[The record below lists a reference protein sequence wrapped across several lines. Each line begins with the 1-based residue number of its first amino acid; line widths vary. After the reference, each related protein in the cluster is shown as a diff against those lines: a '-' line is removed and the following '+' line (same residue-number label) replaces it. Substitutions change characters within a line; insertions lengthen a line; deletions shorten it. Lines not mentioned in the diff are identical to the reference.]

1 MHILKA
7 LFLLCWLPIS
17 LHAQTAEDIIR
28 LADKKARGLS
38 SYAVI
43 QIEII
48 RPNWTRTMEMKSWS
62 KGDKLGLTL
71 VTAPSKDKGTVFLKR
86 DKEIWNWIPS
96 IERNVKLPPSIM
108 MQSWMGTDF
117 TNDDLVKQSSL
128 VTDYTHK
135 LIKEETIEGRDCYL
149 IELLPKPDAPVVWGK
164 IMMWIDKTEFMQM
177 KVAFYDEDNYL
188 ISYMLG
194 KDVKMIG
201 GKMLP
206 TILEMV
212 PVEEE
217 GNKTV
222 MRYSELKF
230 DLDISDSFFSTQNM
244 KKIR

>member
-1 MHILKA
+1 MHTLKA
-7 LFLLCWLPIS
+7 LFLLCWIPIS
-17 LHAQTAEDIIR
+17 LYAQTAEEIIR
-28 LADKKARGLS
+28 KADEKARGLS

-43 QIEII
+43 QIDII
-48 RPNWTRTMEMKSWS
+48 RPNWTRSMEMKSWS

-71 VTAPSKDKGTVFLKR
+71 ITAPSKDKGTVFLKR

-135 LIKEETIEGRDCYL
+135 LLKEETIEGRDCFL
-149 IELLPKPDAPVVWGK
+149 VELLPKPDAAVVWGK
-164 IMMWIDKTEFMQM
+164 IMMWVDKTEFMQM
-177 KVAFYDEDNYL
+177 KVAFYDEDDYL

-201 GKMLP
+201 DKMLP
-206 TILEMV
+206 TVLEMV

-217 GNKTV
+217 GHKTV

-230 DLDISDSFFSTQNM
+230 NIDVSDSFFSTQNM

>member
-7 LFLLCWLPIS
+7 LFLLCWLP
-17 LHAQTAEDIIR
+17 LGLYAQTAEDIIR
-28 LADKKARGLS
+28 EADKKARGIS

-43 QIEII
+43 QIDII
-48 RPNWTRTMEMKSWS
+48 RPTWTRSMEMKSWS

-71 VTAPSKDKGTVFLKR
+71 ISAPSKDKGTVFLKR

-135 LIKEETIEGRDCYL
+135 LIKEETIEGRACYL
-149 IELLPKPDAPVVWGK
+149 VELLPKPDAPVVWGK

-177 KVAFYDEDNYL
+177 KVAFYDEDAYL

-194 KDVKMIG
+194 KEVKMIG

-206 TILEMV
+206 TVLEMV

-217 GNKTV
+217 GHKTV
-222 MRYSELKF
+222 MRYSELEF
-230 DLDISDSFFSTQNM
+230 DLEISDSFFSTQNM
-244 KKIR
+244 KKVR

>member
-7 LFLLCWLPIS
+7 LLLLCWLPLSI
-17 LHAQTAEDIIR
+17 HAQTAEEIVR
-28 LADKKARGLS
+28 KADEKARGMS
-38 SYAVI
+38 SYAVV
-43 QIEII
+43 QIDII
-48 RPNWTRTMEMKSWS
+48 RPNWTRSMEMKSWS

-71 VTAPSKDKGTVFLKR
+71 ITAPSKDKGTVFLKR

-135 LIKEETIEGRDCYL
+135 LLKEETIEGRDCYL
-149 IELLPKPDAPVVWGK
+149 VELLPKPDAAVVWGK
-164 IMMWIDKTEFMQM
+164 IMMWVDKTEFMQM
-177 KVAFYDEDNYL
+177 KVAFYDEDDYL

-201 GKMLP
+201 DKMLP
-206 TILEMV
+206 TVLEMV

-217 GNKTV
+217 GHKTV

-230 DLDISDSFFSTQNM
+230 DVDVSDSFFSTQNM